1 MRVRINGK
9 EYLLLDQEKT
19 EKLKDLCFSVKD
31 IALSVKGN
39 IKCLRTWAKINCD
52 RDHSEYLCGFFNRM
66 IRDISSM
73 RKAADSMNDMF

>member
-9 EYLLLDQEKT
+9 EYLLLDPEKT

-39 IKCLRTWAKINCD
+39 IKCLRTWAKINCSK
-52 RDHSEYLCGFFNRM
+52 DHSEFLCGFFNRM

-73 RKAADSMNDMF
+73 QRTADSMNDMF